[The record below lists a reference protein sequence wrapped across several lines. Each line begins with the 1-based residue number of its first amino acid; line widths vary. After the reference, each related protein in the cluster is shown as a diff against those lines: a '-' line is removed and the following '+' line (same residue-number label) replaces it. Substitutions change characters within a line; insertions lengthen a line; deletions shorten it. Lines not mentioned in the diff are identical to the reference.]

1 MDENNNPVLALK
13 KLSEKL
19 WAVNISRL
27 PWYQAWP
34 ALVARLVVAALR
46 DLSDGQ
52 LSLRAMGLVYTTL
65 LSLVP
70 MLAISFSVLKGFGV
84 HNQIEP
90 LLLRL
95 FEPLGDKAPEIAG
108 HIIGFVDN
116 IKVGVLGVV
125 GLGLL
130 IYSVVSLMQKIE
142 AAFNYTWHVT
152 RQRSFARR
160 FSDYLSILLVGP
172 LLIFFALGM
181 AASVGTAPFLEKV
194 LGYQIISGAFEQFAS
209 IVPSILIMLALAYIY
224 MFMPN
229 TRVRFSSALVGALT
243 AGLCWKTIGWIF
255 KSFIAGSA
263 NYAAVYSAFATLI
276 VLLIWLYMTWLVML
290 LGASIAFYF
299 QNPNQ
304 MMTRRGIIRL
314 SHRARQR
321 LALMIMQLSAKNFYE
336 GNEAWTADYVARH
349 FHLPP
354 QPVQDVLD
362 ALEGEGLLTCTASD
376 PPGFQPGRPPETVS
390 AGDVIAAVN
399 QHGGDASVE
408 RKIKAGPEIDAVFS
422 RLDEALAKTG
432 GKTTVRD
439 LLEIEK

>member
-1 MDENNNPVLALK
+1 MNTNNPLLTLRK
-13 KLSEKL
+13 IPERL
-19 WAVNISRL
+19 WALNVNRL

-34 ALVARLVVAALR
+34 VMAARILLAVMR

-52 LSLRAMGLVYTTL
+52 LNLRAMSLVYTTL

-95 FEPLGDKAPEIAG
+95 FDPLGDKAPEIAQL
-108 HIIGFVDN
+108 IIDFVDN
-116 IKVGVLGVV
+116 IKVGVLGAV
-125 GLGLL
+125 GLALL

-142 AAFNYTWHVT
+142 HAFNYTWHVT
-152 RQRSFARR
+152 RERSFARR

-172 LLIFFALGM
+172 LMIFSALGM
-181 AASVGTAPFLEKV
+181 AASVGSAPFLEKI
-194 LGYQIISGAFEQFAS
+194 LGYQVVSGAFEQIAG
-209 IVPSILIMLALAYIY
+209 ILPTILIMLALAYIY

-229 TRVRFSSALVGALT
+229 TRVKFSAALVGAVVAAAFWKIT
-243 AGLCWKTIGWIF
+243 GLVF

-276 VLLIWLYMTWLVML
+276 VMLIWIYMTWLVLL

-304 MMTRRGIIRL
+304 MMTRRGIIAL

-321 LALMIMQLSAKNFYE
+321 LALMVMQLSARNFYD
-336 GNEAWTADYVARH
+336 GATAWTADQIARS

-354 QPVQDVLD
+354 QPVQDVID
-362 ALEGEGLLTCTASD
+362 ALEDEGLLTCTASD
-376 PPGFQPGRPPETVS
+376 PPGYQPGRPPETVS
-390 AGDVIAAVN
+390 VRDIIIAVN
-399 QHGGDASVE
+399 THGGEAPLE

-422 RLDEALAKTG
+422 SLDDALAKTG

>member
-1 MDENNNPVLALK
+1 MNTNNPLLTLK
-13 KLSEKL
+13 QFADKI
-19 WAVNISRL
+19 WTVNLNRM
-27 PWYQAWP
+27 PWYKAWP
-34 ALVARLVVAALR
+34 VMAGRVALAVLR

-95 FEPLGDKAPEIAG
+95 FEPLGDKAPEITD
-108 HIIGFVDN
+108 HIIAFVDN
-116 IKVGVLGVV
+116 IKVGVLGTV
-125 GLGLL
+125 GLALL
-130 IYSVVSLMQKIE
+130 IYSVISLMQKIE
-142 AAFNYTWHVT
+142 HAFNYTWHVT
-152 RQRSFARR
+152 RQRTFARR

-172 LLIFFALGM
+172 LMIFSALGM
-181 AASVGTAPFLEKV
+181 AASVGSAPLLEKI
-194 LGYQIISGAFEQFAS
+194 LGHQIVSGAFEQTAL
-209 IVPSILIMLALAYIY
+209 VLPAILIVLALAYLY

-229 TRVRFSSALVGALT
+229 TRVKFSSAIVGAVAAAT
-243 AGLCWKTIGWIF
+243 CWKITGIIF
-255 KSFIAGSA
+255 KSFISGSA

-276 VLLIWLYMTWLVML
+276 VMLIWIYMTWLVLL
-290 LGASIAFYF
+290 LGASIAFYC

-321 LALMIMQLSAKNFYE
+321 LALMVMQLSAKNFYE
-336 GNEAWTADYVARH
+336 GTPPWTADHIARY

-362 ALEGEGLLTCTASD
+362 ALEDEGLLTCTASD
-376 PPGFQPGRPPETVS
+376 PPGFQPGKPPETVS
-390 AGDVIAAVN
+390 VGDIIAAVN
-399 QHGGDASVE
+399 QHGGDAAIE

-422 RLDEALAKTG
+422 SLDEALAKTG